1 MNKRATTFIWHTR
14 EIDGVESDNSSAT
27 AIEAHAAES
36 DTKAETVEIN
46 TKIPTK
52 TGPIKVKILSCRS
65 IDVGVDIN
73 LLLMISGSCCFIKY
87 SPLTM

>member
-1 MNKRATTFIWHTR
+1 MYKCATTFIWHTR
-14 EIDGVESDNSSAT
+14 DIDGVESDNSSAT

-36 DTKAETVEIN
+36 DTKADIVEIS

-52 TGPIKVKILSCRS
+52 TGPIKVRILPCRS

-73 LLLMISGSCCFIKY
+73 LLLMISGSCCFIK
-87 SPLTM
+87 

>member
-1 MNKRATTFIWHTR
+1 MNKRAAMFIWHTR

-36 DTKAETVEIN
+36 DTKAETVEIK

-52 TGPIKVKILSCRS
+52 TGPIKVKILPCRS
-65 IDVGVDIN
+65 IAAGVDIN
-73 LLLMISGSCCFIKY
+73 LFLMISGSCCFIK
-87 SPLTM
+87 